1 MEEPRGGGTVQGS
14 DGWSGSNGRG
24 AGLAGIRK
32 VRPRTSA
39 RATQRHREA
48 LQGTGVATVAGTSRG
63 EWQAALATG
72 RVGAGDGRRGPR

>member
-1 MEEPRGGGTVQGS
+1 MEEPRGGGTVQGTGGS

-48 LQGTGVATVAGTSRG
+48 L
-63 EWQAALATG
+63 
-72 RVGAGDGRRGPR
+72 